1 MKSMKQTKQQ
11 TDKNIG
17 GDGKQQPLAPLLP
30 CVSGLRLRAEA
41 REKESIFMCLCV
53 CMYTHIYIYI
63 YTYMYVHRLA
73 FAASLALL
81 FCRSLA
87 LFLARSLSLPLSLSH
102 SVPPPPPSLF
112 LSLPRARGGPRYSA
126 QMRSISKLNLTDS
139 FCVSLASTLGSFV
152 QSVLGV

>member
-1 MKSMKQTKQQ
+1 MFVKNNPNQKHKFMKSMKQTKQQ

-41 REKESIFMCLCV
+41 REKESIFMCLFV

-87 LFLARSLSLPLSLSH
+87 LFLARSLSLPLSLFLNMYRYIYLINSSFTSRP
-102 SVPPPPPSLF
+102 SVT
-112 LSLPRARGGPRYSA
+112 
-126 QMRSISKLNLTDS
+126 QI
-139 FCVSLASTLGSFV
+139 
-152 QSVLGV
+152 